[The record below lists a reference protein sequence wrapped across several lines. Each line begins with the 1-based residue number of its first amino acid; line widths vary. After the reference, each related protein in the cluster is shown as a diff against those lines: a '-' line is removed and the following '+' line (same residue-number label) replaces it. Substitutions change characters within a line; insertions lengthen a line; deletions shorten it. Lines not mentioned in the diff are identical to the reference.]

1 MPCDDD
7 DGNNDDD
14 DDDHSY
20 PNFRANKAVVHYLID
35 C

>member
-1 MPCDDD
+1 MHCDDD
-7 DGNNDDD
+7 DGDDNDDD
-14 DDDHSY
+14 DERSY